1 MSIPTLFDQTGILI
15 RRFDFSEPQAG
26 KSACDRMSATIKGN
40 IRRYVNEGNDCENSQ
55 QFVQAAKSTLFTNVI
70 ASRLSSYNMPE
81 HKLQWHGIKK
91 FNNILYEINNES
103 RGHRPSTTTNNSSI
117 RARVWRA
124 YGIGAGKKYDLEEK
138 PIDIDPIEMIIEHTD
153 NEWKFD
159 GFPGVN
165 KSIYRFFNL
174 LRSRRLEFEEL

>member
-1 MSIPTLFDQTGILI
+1 MSIPALFDQTGVLI

-40 IRRYVNEGNDCENSQ
+40 IRRYVNEGHDCENSQ
-55 QFVQAAKSTLFTNVI
+55 QFVQAAKSTLFTNIV
-70 ASRLSSYNMPE
+70 ASRLISYNMSE
-81 HKLQWHGIKK
+81 QKVQWRGIKK

-103 RGHRPSTTTNNSSI
+103 RSGGRRSTTTTTKSSI

-124 YGIGAGKKYDLEEK
+124 YDIGVGKKYDLEEK
-138 PIDIDPIEMIIEHTD
+138 VVGIDPIEMITEHSD

-159 GFPGVN
+159 GFPGRD
-165 KSIYRFFNL
+165 KSMYRFFDLAKINGT
-174 LRSRRLEFEEL
+174 